1 MFAQDRPANFIRN
14 MVTWS
19 DRTEDESNVLYQV
32 EGQNEQNYN
41 LILPLYAV
49 LLQFRLT
56 ANLYVS
62 EGSPS
67 VYSVG
72 LLMLAMCRRVPVL
85 HGIVMRKAI
94 CYS

>member
-56 ANLYVS
+56 ANLM
-62 EGSPS
+62 S
-67 VYSVG
+67 VRG
-72 LLMLAMCRRVPVL
+72 LPRFVL
-85 HGIVMRKAI
+85 L
-94 CYS
+94 YY

>member
-32 EGQNEQNYN
+32 KGQNEQNNN

-49 LLQFRLT
+49 LLRFRLT
-56 ANLYVS
+56 ANLM
-62 EGSPS
+62 S
-67 VYSVG
+67 VRCLPRFV
-72 LLMLAMCRRVPVL
+72 LL
-85 HGIVMRKAI
+85 
-94 CYS
+94 YY